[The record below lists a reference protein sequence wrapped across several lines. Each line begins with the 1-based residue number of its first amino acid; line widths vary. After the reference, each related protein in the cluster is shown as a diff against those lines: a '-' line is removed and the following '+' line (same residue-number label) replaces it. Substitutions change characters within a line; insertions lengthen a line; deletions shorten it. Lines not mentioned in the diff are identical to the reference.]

1 MTSGVKV
8 ISPKIGDPLI
18 RYKSTLTKGKGSDK
32 REAIDIISS
41 NAPGR
46 GIISLIS
53 DSENLQIQD
62 RHSNPCHKP

>member
-41 NAPGR
+41 NALGR
-46 GIISLIS
+46 GIISDIGQREFTNS
-53 DSENLQIQD
+53 G
-62 RHSNPCHKP
+62 

>member
-8 ISPKIGDPLI
+8 ISPKIGEPLI

-46 GIISLIS
+46 GMIS

>member
-41 NAPGR
+41 NAADEELY
-46 GIISLIS
+46 LIS

>member
-41 NAPGR
+41 NALGR
-46 GIISLIS
+46 GIISDIG
-53 DSENLQIQD
+53 
-62 RHSNPCHKP
+62 HKP